1 MAAIVD
7 RFTSKIAMFNS
18 TRDEKIQFAH
28 SCDQPTTSSDA
39 GNLPKSGSA
48 SCNGLSKCGQD
59 RSTAGVDKPKITAW
73 DAGWNVSNAIQGMF
87 VLGLPYAVLHGGYLG
102 LLLIIVTAVVCCYT
116 GNILIECLY
125 EINPAGEKVRI
136 RSTYVDVAAFCWGK
150 HLGGYLVNAAQ
161 LIELVMTCVLYVV
174 VSGNLM
180 LNSFPHGPIGE
191 AGWSVLAC
199 LVLFPCMFLRHL
211 RAVSRLSMGCSVAQI
226 VVLGITIIYCVTKI
240 DTWAWGEITF
250 SVDMRQ
256 FPVSIG
262 VIVFSYTSQ
271 IFLPSL
277 EGSMENRGEFRSM
290 LSWSYVASCVTKA
303 TFALVCFLTWSKDT
317 KDVVTDN
324 LPPTLRALINVL
336 LVVKA
341 LLSYPLPYYQAIEV
355 MEQEVF
361 KGATGGWGALL
372 GTKRHAYNEMTEDT
386 DPIMQSTGFNTD
398 TMTSP
403 SSTNQSE
410 DGLEDQTRM
419 KNVILTLDDP
429 TNNKSSC
436 PSCYSASG
444 DLQIWALV
452 LRGGL
457 VLGTLLMGVFI
468 PHFALLMGL
477 TGSLTGTS
485 LAFLFP
491 CAFHIQ
497 IKWNEMRWREVA
509 LDAFIFISGCLCGI
523 TGIYFSIVGLY
534 DVYNPTEL
542 SGALDVLNGTFNST
556 NKGPMAPNFFP
567 DFPVQSSID
576 FPALIEPPIIT
587 DDSQSAGISKK
598 SDKNDIPSSP
608 FDNFDITQ
616 TASPLQAPAPLR
628 NTRSTG
634 SLHRRTQR

>member
-1 MAAIVD
+1 
-7 RFTSKIAMFNS
+7 
-18 TRDEKIQFAH
+18 
-28 SCDQPTTSSDA
+28 
-39 GNLPKSGSA
+39 
-48 SCNGLSKCGQD
+48 
-59 RSTAGVDKPKITAW
+59 ITAW

-125 EINPAGEKVRI
+125 EINPAGEKI

-191 AGWSVLAC
+191 AGWYVSVLAC

-361 KGATGGWGALL
+361 KGATA
-372 GTKRHAYNEMTEDT
+372 
-386 DPIMQSTGFNTD
+386 Q
-398 TMTSP
+398 
-403 SSTNQSE
+403 
-410 DGLEDQTRM
+410 
-419 KNVILTLDDP
+419 
-429 TNNKSSC
+429 SSC

-542 SGALDVLNGTFNST
+542 
-556 NKGPMAPNFFP
+556 
-567 DFPVQSSID
+567 
-576 FPALIEPPIIT
+576 
-587 DDSQSAGISKK
+587 
-598 SDKNDIPSSP
+598 
-608 FDNFDITQ
+608 
-616 TASPLQAPAPLR
+616 
-628 NTRSTG
+628 
-634 SLHRRTQR
+634 

>member
-1 MAAIVD
+1 
-7 RFTSKIAMFNS
+7 
-18 TRDEKIQFAH
+18 
-28 SCDQPTTSSDA
+28 
-39 GNLPKSGSA
+39 
-48 SCNGLSKCGQD
+48 
-59 RSTAGVDKPKITAW
+59 ITAW

-116 GNILIECLY
+116 GNILIEC
-125 EINPAGEKVRI
+125 
-136 RSTYVDVAAFCWGK
+136 F
-150 HLGGYLVNAAQ
+150 
-161 LIELVMTCVLYVV
+161 
-174 VSGNLM
+174 
-180 LNSFPHGPIGE
+180 
-191 AGWSVLAC
+191 
-199 LVLFPCMFLRHL
+199 
-211 RAVSRLSMGCSVAQI
+211 MGCSVAQI

-361 KGATGGWGALL
+361 KGAT
-372 GTKRHAYNEMTEDT
+372 
-386 DPIMQSTGFNTD
+386 
-398 TMTSP
+398 
-403 SSTNQSE
+403 
-410 DGLEDQTRM
+410 
-419 KNVILTLDDP
+419 
-429 TNNKSSC
+429 
-436 PSCYSASG
+436 ASG

-534 DVYNPTEL
+534 D
-542 SGALDVLNGTFNST
+542 
-556 NKGPMAPNFFP
+556 
-567 DFPVQSSID
+567 
-576 FPALIEPPIIT
+576 
-587 DDSQSAGISKK
+587 
-598 SDKNDIPSSP
+598 
-608 FDNFDITQ
+608 
-616 TASPLQAPAPLR
+616 
-628 NTRSTG
+628 
-634 SLHRRTQR
+634 